1 MEIATAPAADNN
13 INIDRDTG
21 ATTAVMATG
30 KTGPGNGMQVALL
43 PGTDTINRDTA
54 SADLPAAGGTLPET
68 AGTNAGLAHTEV
80 PETAAAATAGNA
92 DPARFATAPAETT
105 ATSEM
110 AATLEQL
117 PPAAAGPATAA
128 ADAADPAAETPADTS
143 TPAQG
148 MPPADTPAAGGTI
161 VALAEPAPAAA
172 APAPATAAA
181 AATAGDWVVN
191 LASYTYQSMARRKL
205 AEFQSKGVNG
215 EIEHVTVNDK
225 PLYRIRVTGFTSS
238 RAARTSISSL
248 EENLGLKGAWISR
261 R

>member
-1 MEIATAPAADNN
+1 
-13 INIDRDTG
+13 
-21 ATTAVMATG
+21 
-30 KTGPGNGMQVALL
+30 
-43 PGTDTINRDTA
+43 
-54 SADLPAAGGTLPET
+54 
-68 AGTNAGLAHTEV
+68 
-80 PETAAAATAGNA
+80 
-92 DPARFATAPAETT
+92 
-105 ATSEM
+105 M

-225 PLYRIRVTGFTSS
+225 PLYRIRVTGFASS